1 MTMGNKIF
9 YSPKIKQIIDFMIEY
24 HKKEQ
29 AYPRLIEIGE
39 ALNLSKQRIGILMKN
54 AVKLGLV
61 KEMDVFMRKYHLTK
75 SIKNSKFKVNN
86 YYEL

>member
-1 MTMGNKIF
+1 MRMGNKVF

-39 ALNLSKQRIGILMKN
+39 ALNYLNK
-54 AVKLGLV
+54 GLV
-61 KEMDVFMRKYHLTK
+61 F
-75 SIKNSKFKVNN
+75 S
-86 YYEL
+86 